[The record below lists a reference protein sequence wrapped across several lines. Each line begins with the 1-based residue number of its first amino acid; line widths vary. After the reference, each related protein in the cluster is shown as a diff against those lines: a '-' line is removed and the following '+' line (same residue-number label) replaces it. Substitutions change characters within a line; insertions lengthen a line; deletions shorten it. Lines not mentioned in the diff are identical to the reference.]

1 MALSPRVEE
10 ALEDAL
16 SSLRSALA
24 YAARNERVST
34 CQSISKVMFDL
45 ETIARTDA
53 LMDTL
58 ENMKTDGKDNLG
70 FDFGN

>member
-24 YAARNERVST
+24 YAARNERVTT
-34 CQSISKVMFDL
+34 CEAISKVML
-45 ETIARTDA
+45 ELENVSRTDS
-53 LMDTL
+53 LLDTL
-58 ENMKTDGKDNLG
+58 ENMKSDGKDNL
-70 FDFGN
+70 FGN

>member
-24 YAARNERVST
+24 YAARNERVTT
-34 CQSISKVMFDL
+34 CEAISKVML
-45 ETIARTDA
+45 ELENISRTDS
-53 LMDTL
+53 LLDTL
-58 ENMKTDGKDNLG
+58 ENMKSDGKDNL
-70 FDFGN
+70 FGN

>member
-10 ALEDAL
+10 ALDDAL

-24 YAARNERVST
+24 YAARNERVTT
-34 CQSISKVMFDL
+34 CEAISKIMTDL
-45 ETIARTDA
+45 ENVSRTDA

-58 ENMKTDGKDNLG
+58 ENMKSDGKDNL
-70 FDFGN
+70 FGN

>member
-10 ALEDAL
+10 SLEDAM

-24 YAARNERVST
+24 YAARNERVTT
-34 CQSISKVMFDL
+34 CEAISKVML
-45 ETIARTDA
+45 ELENISRTDA

-58 ENMKTDGKDNLG
+58 ENMKSDGKDNL
-70 FDFGN
+70 FGN

>member
-10 ALEDAL
+10 SLQDAL
-16 SSLRSALA
+16 SSLRGALA

-34 CQSISKVMFDL
+34 CQSISKVMLDL
-45 ETIARTDA
+45 ETISRTDA

-58 ENMKTDGKDNLG
+58 ENYKIDGDNLG
-70 FDFGN
+70 FDFGK

>member
-24 YAARNERVST
+24 YAARNERVTT
-34 CQSISKVMFDL
+34 CEAISKVMIEL
-45 ETIARTDA
+45 ENVSRTDS
-53 LMDTL
+53 LLDTL
-58 ENMKTDGKDNLG
+58 ENMKSDGKDNL
-70 FDFGN
+70 FGN